1 MFADTRKTILF
12 SNNNKPKYIYSVW
25 ALAWKKNILNQRGTI
40 DDSNLQAI
48 DTYIF
53 KPALANGNIY
63 NQLDRFNIYAGL
75 VGHQGAARTCT
86 IRNTSITRVNS
97 PTFDINGY
105 KTNVNS
111 YLNLHYKLFS
121 NGVKFQKN
129 DNTFGVMVKNPM
141 FLVNYL
147 RMIGSRDI
155 TSSGI
160 SALIRGSVSLLNGNS
175 TNAFSTIPAT
185 TLTGWNLL
193 ASTRNNSSN
202 YKSIIN
208 NSETTINT
216 ASGASNVN
224 DLEVYELTINGV
236 GTPDGQYDTI
246 YHGASFHG
254 SASLDVQALSN
265 FLKNYF
271 TAIGV

>member
-1 MFADTRKTILF
+1 MLNPRRKQILF
-12 SNNNKPKYIYSVW
+12 NNNNKPKYVYSVW
-25 ALAWKKNILNQRGTI
+25 AKQWKAYILANGHTI
-40 DDSNLQAI
+40 DNSNLQAI
-48 DTYIF
+48 DTYVF
-53 KPALANGNIY
+53 KPSLANGNIY

-75 VGHQGAARTCT
+75 DGHQGAARCCT
-86 IRNTSITRVNS
+86 IRGVDITRVNS
-97 PTFDINGY
+97 PHFDNFGYRSVTNG
-105 KTNVNS
+105 
-111 YLNLHYKLFS
+111 YLNLQYKLFT

-129 DNTFGVMVKNPM
+129 NNSFGVLVKDPM
-141 FLVNYL
+141 FLVNFL

-160 SALIRGSVSLLNGNS
+160 SALIRGTASLLNANS
-175 TNAFSTIPAT
+175 TNTFSTIPAT

-193 ASTRNNSSN
+193 ASIRNNSTN

-216 ASGASNVN
+216 SSGGSDVN
-224 DLEVYELTINGV
+224 DLSVYELTINGV

-246 YHGASFHG
+246 NHGASFHG
-254 SASLDVQALSN
+254 SASLDVQALST

-271 TAIGV
+271 IAIGV